1 MGVSAKIMVDWE
13 AGQGCYAAGNRI
25 IKWTGRH
32 MWRTAQGREGQDWGR
47 LGMLGMLGLEGI
59 MDGLE
64 GLEAWRISLTLN
76 WAGIACITVALVSS
90 SSICS

>member
-1 MGVSAKIMVDWE
+1 
-13 AGQGCYAAGNRI
+13 
-25 IKWTGRH
+25 
-32 MWRTAQGREGQDWGR
+32 
-47 LGMLGMLGLEGI
+47 MLGMLGLEGI